1 MFKRL
6 FIVVTALFLV
16 ACSRGMSGP
25 TTTTCANAP
34 GIIVGDET
42 VVIIEGYGEEIRTWT
57 ERTVLTRE
65 QLTQHLTEGED
76 LTDDEIAEMIEYLNT
91 LEEAGFQW
99 ELISLDEDAAI
110 IEYVYDYEAI
120 SNEVLSERWGVDD
133 FEREV
138 TLSSAIRGLED
149 QDAVCDIE

>member
-1 MFKRL
+1 
-6 FIVVTALFLV
+6 
-16 ACSRGMSGP
+16 
-25 TTTTCANAP
+25 
-34 GIIVGDET
+34 VGDET